1 MSEDE
6 RRGPDED
13 REGSG
18 GPAGRR
24 TLGPVQRPGRIYSTT
39 VGLLFLAVIVFV
51 TLNAIS
57 DGGEGVLGLDEVTT
71 DQPLAQFAVPVAV
84 GPLEGDA
91 NIAQD
96 DCETDQLPCPE
107 DRRRTPACEVRL
119 PDVIRVCDYF
129 DLPLVISF
137 WFSQGGR
144 CEDQQDVVSEVSR
157 RYRGRVN
164 FLSLDVRDDRDDV
177 RELARERGWR
187 MPVGHDRDG
196 AVATLYRVGGCPTL
210 VYAYPGGILESASI
224 GELNASQLSA
234 KTDDLLAATRRKE
247 RADR

>member
-1 MSEDE
+1 MNDGE
-6 RRGPDED
+6 G
-13 REGSG
+13 REGGDRPG

-24 TLGPVQRPGRIYSTT
+24 TLGPTPRPGRIYSTT

-51 TLNAIS
+51 IANTVS
-57 DGGEGVLGLDEVTT
+57 DGGEGVLGLDEVTI
-71 DQPLAQFAVPVAV
+71 DQPLAQFAVPEAA

-91 NIAQD
+91 NVAQD
-96 DCETDQLPCPE
+96 DCESDQLPCPE
-107 DRRRTPACEVRL
+107 DQRRTPACEVRL
-119 PDVIRVCDYF
+119 RDAIRVCDYF

-137 WFSQGGR
+137 WFSQGGD
-144 CEDQQDVVSEVSR
+144 CEDQQDVVSRVYR

-164 FLSLDVRDDRDDV
+164 FLSIDVRDSRDSV
-177 RELARERGWR
+177 RDLVRERGWR

-196 AVATLYRVGGCPTL
+196 AVSTLYRVGGCPTL

-224 GELNASQLSA
+224 GELSATGLS
-234 KTDDLLAATRRKE
+234 TRVDDLLAATRRKE